1 MSAED
6 VQTNDTEP
14 EVAEVVAVAQPEDLQ
29 VRVDELE
36 ARLAG
41 LEEGLP
47 DTWLLSQ
54 SLWKRVITVY
64 GYYLVVA
71 LVIAIPIFICTFAF
85 MMIGI
90 IAAAVGGG
98 Y

>member
-6 VQTNDTEP
+6 VQTNDAEL
-14 EVAEVVAVAQPEDLQ
+14 VATEVVVVAQPEDLQ
-29 VRVDELE
+29 ARVDELE

-71 LVIAIPIFICTFAF
+71 LVIALPIFICTFTF

-90 IAAAVGGG
+90 VAAAVGGD